1 MPDSPADDIF
11 NKHGVAVD
19 GGGRIAILA
28 PPRGVMSKHDAL
40 VLAAWIVALADPLG
54 DEFQKILDAVQ
65 ST

>member
-11 NKHGVAVD
+11 NKHGVSV
-19 GGGRIAILA
+19 GGDKIAILL
-28 PPRGVMSKHDAL
+28 PPRGDMTKHDAL
-40 VLAAWIVALADPLG
+40 VLAAWIVSLADPLG